1 MQTTACRDISFN
13 LVKAVFQYLF
23 RYDQCQVLTRNNY
36 PEMQISNASFEA
48 WRFML
53 IIGMDIMAN
62 NNDKATGY
70 QKGKV
75 RQKIY
80 LNPPHYKATKKD

>member
-1 MQTTACRDISFN
+1 
-13 LVKAVFQYLF
+13 
-23 RYDQCQVLTRNNY
+23 
-36 PEMQISNASFEA
+36 MQISNASFEA

-80 LNPPHYKATKKD
+80 LNPPHYDKYIFPASPRIPDCWLYCCMRGYFMYR